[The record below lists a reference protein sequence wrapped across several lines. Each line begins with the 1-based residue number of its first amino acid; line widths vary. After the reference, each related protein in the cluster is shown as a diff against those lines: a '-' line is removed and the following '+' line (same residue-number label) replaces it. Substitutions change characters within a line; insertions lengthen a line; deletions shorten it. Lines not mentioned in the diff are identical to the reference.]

1 MPNEQKNYRI
11 IEFRA
16 ENIKKIKAITIHP
29 TGDIVQIT
37 GKNGHGKSSVLDCIW
52 LALDGAEASKKMPEI
67 VREGQEKA
75 SITLKMG
82 DITISR
88 RYVGSNAYLD
98 VYTDQGAKYPSP
110 QAVLDKMISTI
121 AFDPLQF
128 TNLEA
133 KKQVELLLQF
143 SEISIDIPEHDRKI
157 AKAEVDRTDANR
169 DLKKAQAVLDQTPKP
184 ENLTL
189 AEVKPVTDL
198 MAERKQI
205 EAEKN
210 VAETTINNL
219 ITNGQQ
225 YKKDIADK
233 TKLIAELEA
242 HLESAKKELSEAQEN
257 LSKTTSSYKTHKV
270 DYDSKDF
277 IGRLGKIDQ
286 SIADGETVRQ
296 SNAIITRF
304 TEIESA
310 FKKAKETA
318 FTKEKDLNALRAQRD
333 LAIQN
338 AKFPIGGLGLSE
350 EGVTFHGIPFVQCSS
365 AERLQVGIAMVI
377 AANPQIRVVRIQD
390 GSLLDSE
397 SMQVIKDMGEQ
408 FDIQFWIE
416 KVDESGKIGI
426 VMEDGEAKIDNYATS
441 NTTETVPAVEQAVKP
456 KRTKK
461 VAE

>member
-1 MPNEQKNYRI
+1 MPEQKNYRI
-11 IEFRA
+11 IELRA

-52 LALDGAEASKKMPEI
+52 LALDGAEASKKMPTI

-75 SITLKMG
+75 SVTLIMG

-88 RYVGSNAYLD
+88 RYVGENAYLD
-98 VYTDQGAKYPSP
+98 VYTKEGAKYPSP

-128 TNLEA
+128 TNLDA

-157 AKAEVDRTDANR
+157 KQAETDRTDANR
-169 DLKKAQAVLDQTPKP
+169 DLKKAQTVFEQVQKP
-184 ENLTL
+184 ASLELQ
-189 AEVKPVTDL
+189 EVKPVTDL
-198 MAERKQI
+198 MNERKQI

-210 VAETTINNL
+210 VAETTINSL

-233 TKLIAELEA
+233 TKLITELEA
-242 HLESAKKELSEAQEN
+242 HLEAAKKELIQSQEN
-257 LSKTTSSYKTHKV
+257 LSKTTGSYKTHKTN
-270 DYDSKDF
+270 YDSKDF
-277 IGRLGKIDQ
+277 TGRLGKID
-286 SIADGETVRQ
+286 STIADGETLRQ
-296 SNAIITRF
+296 SNATIARYV
-304 TEIESA
+304 EIEGA
-310 FKKAKETA
+310 FKKTKEIA

-333 LAIQN
+333 IAIKE
-338 AKFPIGGLGLSE
+338 AKFPIRGLGLSE
-350 EGVTFHGIPFVQCSS
+350 EGVTFNNIPFVQCSS

-397 SMQVIKDMGEQ
+397 SMKVISNMAEAYDLQ
-408 FDIQFWIE
+408 FFIE

-426 VMEDGEAKIDNYATS
+426 VMEDGDVKTDNYATS
-441 NTTETVPAVEQAVKP
+441 EVIPEPVEAVVKP
-456 KRTKK
+456 KRTPK
-461 VAE
+461 VK